1 MEKENILGMPKKFF
15 YGVCIVLVI
24 GIIIGSF
31 YDYEISVFLSK
42 DTYLGNIIQN
52 YGNVLSHC
60 VYAVAGICIYKG
72 IRKKGEKYNLLAKGS
87 LVLSLFWTLYSFV
100 EESGKYLRE
109 NYGYVA
115 GESSLFTLV
124 LTLLTWLAIITVV
137 SVIAYKI
144 IDDEKAN
151 QLIAIGSVIIIGG
164 VFSEHI
170 NEMLKEFGNRPRY
183 KYLVTLD
190 NPISGFKNWWE
201 MTPFLKDGSLFES
214 WPSGHMTNA
223 TIMFALPMLASV
235 FKYKN
240 KNIKYIL
247 FALACIWVII
257 MGYNRIH
264 MDAHFLTD
272 VCFGVL
278 ITYLI
283 YSLLYKFTFSVFIK
297 EEKNVNKKK

>member
-1 MEKENILGMPKKFF
+1 
-15 YGVCIVLVI
+15 
-24 GIIIGSF
+24 
-31 YDYEISVFLSK
+31 
-42 DTYLGNIIQN
+42 
-52 YGNVLSHC
+52 
-60 VYAVAGICIYKG
+60 
-72 IRKKGEKYNLLAKGS
+72 
-87 LVLSLFWTLYSFV
+87 
-100 EESGKYLRE
+100 
-109 NYGYVA
+109 
-115 GESSLFTLV
+115 
-124 LTLLTWLAIITVV
+124 
-137 SVIAYKI
+137 
-144 IDDEKAN
+144 
-151 QLIAIGSVIIIGG
+151 
-164 VFSEHI
+164 
-170 NEMLKEFGNRPRY
+170 MLKEFGNRPRY

-278 ITYLI
+278 ITYLS
-283 YSLLYKFTFSVFIK
+283 YSLLYKFTFSIFIK